1 MHNRD
6 IHTISKQENSMIK
19 WNQRS
24 WEPKNDKKETGRLGM
39 KKTITRTILSLCIAL
54 SVFMCNSSFALAAV
68 CPDGPGGTHYF
79 RACGSY
85 CVRIDAGYSK
95 NCGTHE
101 YLYGY
106 DAGKPIY
113 RND

>member
-1 MHNRD
+1 
-6 IHTISKQENSMIK
+6 MIK